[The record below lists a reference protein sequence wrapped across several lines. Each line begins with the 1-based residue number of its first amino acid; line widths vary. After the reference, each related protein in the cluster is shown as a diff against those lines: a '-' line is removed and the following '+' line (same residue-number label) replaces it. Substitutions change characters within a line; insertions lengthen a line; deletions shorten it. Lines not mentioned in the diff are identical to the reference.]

1 MDKRPVFD
9 FLGLYR
15 GILADVMAHF
25 PNDRIEWGR
34 DLVSLS
40 ALFRE
45 RGIGLFTL
53 DLPALDKA
61 LLQGL
66 QTGRLNCDG
75 LPASCK
81 RSKHDRVPRLFWGLW
96 SRVFDRNGCLRAD
109 IDPNVIFFLR
119 TLLCTAKKLKV
130 ESAPKYL
137 YQATKELFDV
147 DESLPV
153 PSELWTASPAYDHHW
168 GVGLPKPHLH
178 DVAHEDLFPNGLQD
192 IRLVLDSV
200 QQVADRTSGILG
212 FCDPSTLHFR
222 HGPGAVSDLRSRD
235 YKYEFRN
242 WNDRLDSIFPW
253 DQWGTT
259 PFGLMDRLHSD
270 GIEIGSAEP
279 ASKLIAVPKTR
290 KGPRLIAAEPASN
303 QWIQQGLRKFLYD
316 RVAATELGNSI
327 DFRRQE
333 LSGALALESSRT
345 GLLATIDLSSA
356 SDRISCWLVERMF
369 RSNPVLLSYM
379 SACRTRFLRNDLDKK
394 LPSLLR
400 LRKFSTMGSALTF
413 PIQSL
418 IFYNVCLG
426 VGKFLNP
433 KMHYDDL
440 GRQVRVFGDD
450 LIIPVSWEPLVERVL
465 SALYLKVNVSKTFT
479 KGFFRESC
487 GTDAFEG
494 NDVTPAYIGLSD
506 EESDTLLLPS
516 RVAISNNFFLK
527 GLWKSAAWLMTTVPH
542 GHSVPVVGR
551 ESGVFGFLSFGGVG
565 VPRGLRTKWDAALQ
579 RFVVRVIQPYAK
591 SQVRKQDTAASL
603 LQYFTEEPDPYIKY
617 ESGVAVAG
625 RAVIRTAWVPL
636 ELCGYIPQ
644 RSFGEGVLPALMG

>member
-9 FLGLYR
+9 FLGLYS
-15 GILADVMAHF
+15 GILKDIEVYF
-25 PNDRIEWGR
+25 PFDRLEWSR
-34 DLVSLS
+34 DLASLS

-66 QTGRLNCDG
+66 QTGRLNCSG
-75 LPASCK
+75 LPASCR
-81 RSKHDRVPRLFWGLW
+81 RSKHDLVPRLFWGLW
-96 SRVFDRNGCLRAD
+96 SRVFDRSGCLRAD
-109 IDPNVIFFLR
+109 IDPNVLFFLR
-119 TLLCTAKKLKV
+119 TLLSTAKKLKV

-137 YQATKELFDV
+137 FKATKELFDV

-153 PSELWTASPAYDHHW
+153 PSEFWTDSPVIDRYWDSS
-168 GVGLPKPHLH
+168 LSKLHLN
-178 DVAHEDLFPNGLQD
+178 DVAHADLFPNGLQD
-192 IRLVLDSV
+192 LRLVLDSV

-212 FCDPSTLHFR
+212 LCSPNDLVFR
-222 HGPGAVSDLRSRD
+222 HGPGAVSDLSSRD
-235 YKYEFRN
+235 YKYEFRD

-253 DQWGTT
+253 DLWGTT
-259 PFGLMDRLHSD
+259 PFGLMDRLHSN
-270 GIEIGSAEP
+270 GIEIGSSEP

-290 KGPRLIAAEPASN
+290 KGPRLIAAEPVAN
-303 QWIQQGLRKFLYD
+303 QWIQQGLREFLY
-316 RVAATELGNSI
+316 RRTAASELGNSI
-327 DFRRQE
+327 DFRRQD
-333 LSGALALESSRT
+333 LSGSLALESSRT

-369 RSNPVLLSYM
+369 RRNPGLLTMM
-379 SACRTRFLRNDLDKK
+379 SACRTRFLKNGLDKA
-394 LPSLLR
+394 LPGLLR

-426 VGKFLNP
+426 VGKYLNP
-433 KMHYDDL
+433 RKSYEDL

-450 LIIPVSWEPLVERVL
+450 LIIPVLWEPLVERVL

-479 KGFFRESC
+479 KGNFRESC
-487 GTDAFEG
+487 GTDAYCG
-494 NDVTPAYIGLSD
+494 HDVTPAYIGLSD

-516 RVAISNNFFLK
+516 RVAVSNNFFLK
-527 GLWKSAAWLMTTVPH
+527 GLWRSATWLMTTVPH

-551 ESGVFGFLSFGGVG
+551 ESGVFGFLSFGGSG
-565 VPRGLRTKWDAALQ
+565 LPPGLRTRWDHHLH
-579 RFVVRVIQPYAK
+579 RFVARVISPYAK
-591 SQVRKQDTAASL
+591 QQVRKQDTAASL

-625 RAVIRTAWVPL
+625 RAIIRSAWVPL
-636 ELCGYIPQ
+636 EH
-644 RSFGEGVLPALMG
+644 FALRAEWSAKG